1 MAVVYMSADKV
12 RMPKQKRSIEIKK
25 KIKATAQKLFCE
37 KGYYNTSSNEI
48 VKAAGSSI
56 GTFYSYFS
64 DKKALFIE
72 ILHEYN
78 QNIVAQVQVKTI
90 QDDDPR
96 IIIQQYIHAVLD
108 AHSYS
113 PQFHREMLAMTY
125 ADEEIRN
132 IVDHYETEMIKQI
145 AQLLNENPKLI
156 RVTDINNAALLIFK
170 SVEEVVHSIR
180 IFGRSCDESSMIR
193 ELTDMICCYVLK

>member
-1 MAVVYMSADKV
+1 MNADKV
-12 RMPKQKRSIEIKK
+12 RIPKQKRSIEIKK
-25 KIKATAQKLFCE
+25 KIKTTAQELFSE
-37 KGYYNTSSNEI
+37 NGYYNTSSNEI

-56 GTFYSYFS
+56 GAFYSYFS

-90 QDDDPR
+90 HNDDPK
-96 IIIQQYIHAVLD
+96 IIIRQYILAVLD

-113 PQFHREMLAMTY
+113 PEFHREILAMTY

-132 IVDHYETEMIKQI
+132 IVEHYEAEMVNHI
-145 AQLLNENPKLI
+145 AQLLNENRKLI
-156 RVTDINNAALLIFK
+156 KVTDTNNAAFLIFK

-180 IFGRSCDESSMIR
+180 IFTRFCDESAMIR
-193 ELTDMICCYVLK
+193 ELTDMICSYVLK

>member
-1 MAVVYMSADKV
+1 MSADKV
-12 RMPKQKRSIEIKK
+12 RIPKQKRSIEIKK
-25 KIKATAQKLFCE
+25 KIKVTAQELFSE

-56 GTFYSYFS
+56 GAFYSYFS

-90 QDDDPR
+90 QDDDPK
-96 IIIQQYIHAVLD
+96 IIIRQYILAVLD

-113 PQFHREMLAMTY
+113 PEFHREILAMTY

-132 IVDHYETEMIKQI
+132 IVDHYEAEMIKQI
-145 AQLLNENPKLI
+145 AQLLNRNRKLI
-156 RVTDINNAALLIFK
+156 RVTDTNNAAFLIFK

-180 IFGRSCDESSMIR
+180 IFSHSCDESAIIR
-193 ELTDMICCYVLK
+193 ELTDMICSYVLK